1 MNINKLDKEYLEIVN
16 YILNN
21 EEFLKLKKCEHHG
34 ISRFD
39 HSLKVSYNAYK
50 FAKKNNLDY
59 KAVAVGGLLH
69 DFFLDENVNLK
80 DKFLSTFNH
89 PLKAEA
95 NALEKF
101 NVTSKEADIIRSHM
115 FPINSIVPKYKESW
129 LVSLYDKKVAFKE
142 FSYKLGY
149 KLRYAS
155 NLLFLLLLNVIK

>member
-1 MNINKLDKEYLEIVN
+1 MNINKLDKEYLELVS

-39 HSLKVSYNAYK
+39 HSLKVSYKAYK
-50 FAKKNNLDY
+50 FAKKNNFDY
-59 KAVAVGGLLH
+59 KAVAIGGLLH
-69 DFFLDENVNLK
+69 DFFLDENVGLK
-80 DKFLSTFNH
+80 DKLLSTINH

-101 NVTSKEADIIRSHM
+101 NVSSKEADIIRSHM
-115 FPINSIVPKYKESW
+115 FPINTTVPKYKESW
-129 LVSLYDKKVAFKE
+129 IVSLYDKKVAIGE

-155 NLLFLLLLNVIK
+155 NLAFLLLFNVMK